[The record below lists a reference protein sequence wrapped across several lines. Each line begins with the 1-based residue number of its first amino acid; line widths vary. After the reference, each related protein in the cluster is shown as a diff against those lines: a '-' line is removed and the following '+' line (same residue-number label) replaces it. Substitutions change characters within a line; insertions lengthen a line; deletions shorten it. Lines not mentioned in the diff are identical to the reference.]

1 MIMKRRKEINMSNDE
16 LIIKNALNGINTPEY
31 NIVPEIEKSKVTK
44 KSPPF
49 KRHLVTATASILL
62 MIFTVGAAAATISGF
77 KYLLF
82 IIGEENAA
90 VITPVEI
97 SDEDHGIKMEVVAA
111 GRFDNILRV
120 YVTLHDMTGERLGDD
135 VRIKDYSITG
145 IEKPKIDERVGF
157 STSSGFERIDYDKEN
172 RKATFLYE
180 RNSDTKLVG
189 EELTLKINKILYNT
203 KVYSEYKVAE
213 ADLLK
218 TDRNP
223 EIFYAKTNQFLFAY
237 NIGVPGG
244 SFQDYKDED
253 TVPVLKEQENKI
265 NFPQTE
271 SLKVCATGII
281 EGKLHVQIWKD
292 RSSSKNTDYNIYLID
307 PENLDQS
314 KRYINSEGTF
324 GFDLD
329 ENGDITTETEFASYT
344 EYVYDIDEDRLGEYE
359 LLAYINE
366 SDVIN
371 GNWEVNFNSEDSGEI
386 LKTECSLAMD
396 GATVKYAAIN
406 PFGGIRIEGTID
418 DPVKVPVMFDV
429 KINMSDGEMISPSIS
444 QYGYSGSRSE
454 GQENEFEVFYET
466 GKLVDLNSVVSME
479 VNGRIIN
486 FDK

>member
-1 MIMKRRKEINMSNDE
+1 M
-16 LIIKNALNGINTPEY
+16 
-31 NIVPEIEKSKVTK
+31 
-44 KSPPF
+44 
-49 KRHLVTATASILL
+49 
-62 MIFTVGAAAATISGF
+62 
-77 KYLLF
+77 
-82 IIGEENAA
+82 
-90 VITPVEI
+90 
-97 SDEDHGIKMEVVAA
+97 
-111 GRFDNILRV
+111 
-120 YVTLHDMTGERLGDD
+120 
-135 VRIKDYSITG
+135 
-145 IEKPKIDERVGF
+145 
-157 STSSGFERIDYDKEN
+157 
-172 RKATFLYE
+172 
-180 RNSDTKLVG
+180 
-189 EELTLKINKILYNT
+189 
-203 KVYSEYKVAE
+203 
-213 ADLLK
+213 
-218 TDRNP
+218 
-223 EIFYAKTNQFLFAY
+223 
-237 NIGVPGG
+237 
-244 SFQDYKDED
+244 
-253 TVPVLKEQENKI
+253 PVLKEQENKI